1 MLTNFSFRH
10 YKSQFKRWINIQ
22 WWRVTVRLWRWATHQ
37 MPSRQVNA
45 SVHSNSSDFWVFV
58 NQRDPETVRAC
69 VFLTRLKKKKNYF
82 LSIELKKSL
91 WICVA
96 IFALPAA
103 QVVKEETAGQ
113 IWGWEEWIS
122 LCSASPTQLAP
133 APWTCPPAWCGV
145 EPTHQP
151 PTGGGFS
158 IHQLHEKSLP
168 ASGQLLCLGVGQVIS
183 GPDISF
189 PWAIEHSAL

>member
-1 MLTNFSFRH
+1 
-10 YKSQFKRWINIQ
+10 
-22 WWRVTVRLWRWATHQ
+22 

-113 IWGWEEWIS
+113 IWG
-122 LCSASPTQLAP
+122 
-133 APWTCPPAWCGV
+133 
-145 EPTHQP
+145 
-151 PTGGGFS
+151 
-158 IHQLHEKSLP
+158 
-168 ASGQLLCLGVGQVIS
+168 
-183 GPDISF
+183 
-189 PWAIEHSAL
+189 